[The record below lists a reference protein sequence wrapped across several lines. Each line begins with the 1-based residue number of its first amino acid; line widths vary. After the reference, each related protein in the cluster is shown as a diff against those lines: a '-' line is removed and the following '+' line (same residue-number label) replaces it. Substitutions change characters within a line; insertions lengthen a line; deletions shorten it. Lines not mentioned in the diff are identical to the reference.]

1 MIVLLPPSE
10 TKHEPRRGARLA
22 LDALSFPELTTARQE
37 VLTELMATSALPD
50 ACRLLDVSP
59 GLADVV
65 ARNQRL
71 REMPTAPAGQIYTGV
86 LYDALDLATL
96 DAAARA
102 RATRRLVVVSALFGA
117 LRMKDR
123 IPPYR
128 LAMGVSLP
136 TLGALAA
143 MWRPHLEPVLT
154 AAAGSGLVIDG
165 RSAAYQAAWVPR
177 GDLAER
183 WVHLR
188 VPGVSHA
195 AKHTRGLVARAVC
208 RHTRSITSVPA
219 LARALE
225 PDFAVTVHRP
235 SRPGKGWTL
244 DVTARELSPVSGAS
258 H

>member
-22 LDALSFPELTTARQE
+22 LGTLSFPELTPARE
-37 VLTELMATSALPD
+37 TVLSALLEISGRPD
-50 ACRLLDVSP
+50 ACQLLDVSP
-59 GLADVV
+59 GLAVVV

-71 REMPTAPAGQIYTGV
+71 RELPTATAGQIYTGV
-86 LYDALDLATL
+86 LYDALDLPSL
-96 DAAARA
+96 DSAARA

-117 LRMKDR
+117 LRIKDR

-136 TLGALAA
+136 TLGALGP
-143 MWRPHLEPVLT
+143 MWRPHLDPVLT

-165 RSAAYQAAWVPR
+165 RSAAYQAAWAPR

-208 RHTRSITSVPA
+208 RHTGSLASVPA

-225 PDFAVTVHRP
+225 ADFEVTVHRP
-235 SRPGKGWTL
+235 ARPGKGWTL
-244 DVTARELSPVSGAS
+244 DVLAR
-258 H
+258 